1 MATAARDR
9 FVVRA
14 LGEIAERRGL
24 RHHVAADGWLVRV
37 GDGHRHLEVFGY
49 QLSLNTAVAAALAR
63 DKAATTARLA
73 ADGLPVVPAELVLR
87 DDRQAWVDGRT
98 TRAAFDD
105 ALARV
110 PPPVV
115 VKPNEGTSG
124 GDVHRADDPA
134 AAWAAVRDLL
144 GTEASVVVQHVVTV
158 VSEERWVLLGDEPL
172 LRYAK
177 APAPGGGSLPMF
189 NLALGAT
196 ITSWGVD
203 EGSDEDRA
211 LATGARRSLG
221 LTVAAVDL
229 LTDDAGRVA
238 VMEVNS
244 GWSFEHLVRVLP
256 AARPDA
262 VAAYAAAVDVAL
274 GHRPIAGTR

>member
-1 MATAARDR
+1 MGTTARDR
-9 FVVRA
+9 FVVQA

-24 RHHVAADGWLVRV
+24 EHEVAAGGWLVRV
-37 GDGHRHLEVFGY
+37 GDGHGRLEVFGY

-63 DKAATTARLA
+63 DKAAATARLA
-73 ADGLPVVPAELVLR
+73 ADGLPVIPAELILR

-98 TRAAFDD
+98 TRAAFDQ

-124 GDVHRADDPA
+124 ADVHRADEPG
-134 AAWAAVRDLL
+134 AAWTAVRDLL
-144 GTEASVVVQHVVTV
+144 GTEPSVVVQPLVTV
-158 VSEERWVLLGDEPL
+158 ASEERWVLLGDEPV

-177 APAPGGGSLPMF
+177 APAPGDGSLPMF

-203 EGSDEDRA
+203 EGTDDGRD
-211 LATGARRSLG
+211 LATRARRSLG
-221 LTVAAVDL
+221 LAVAAIDL

-244 GWSFEHLVRVLP
+244 GWSFEHLVRALP

-262 VAAYAAAVDVAL
+262 VAAYEAAVDVAL
-274 GHRPIAGTR
+274 GRRSIAGAG